1 MEGYQTATSS
11 LLSVAYL
18 WMAIGL
24 AITGGVAF
32 FVASNDA
39 LIRGYLSKG
48 SLFPIL
54 LMVAQ
59 IGVVMYLSARIFQ
72 MSAST
77 AKGLFI
83 LYATLTGITFSIL
96 FLAYTANQLYTAFF
110 TSAAMFGGAGL
121 FGKMTRSDLTSI
133 GHFARMAVWGLVIA
147 ILINMFLGNSTL
159 DYIISFVGVVIFT
172 ALTAYDTQKIASW
185 QEQVP
190 LDDHETRSRL
200 GIMGALTLYLDF
212 INIFLFMLRL
222 LSRRD

>member
-1 MEGYQTATSS
+1 MDRNRQSNRFREMEGYQTATSS

-96 FLAYTANQLYTAFF
+96 FLAYTANQLYTAF
-110 TSAAMFGGAGL
+110 L
-121 FGKMTRSDLTSI
+121 PRQQC
-133 GHFARMAVWGLVIA
+133 LV
-147 ILINMFLGNSTL
+147 
-159 DYIISFVGVVIFT
+159 
-172 ALTAYDTQKIASW
+172 ALVSLEK
-185 QEQVP
+185 
-190 LDDHETRSRL
+190 
-200 GIMGALTLYLDF
+200 
-212 INIFLFMLRL
+212 
-222 LSRRD
+222 